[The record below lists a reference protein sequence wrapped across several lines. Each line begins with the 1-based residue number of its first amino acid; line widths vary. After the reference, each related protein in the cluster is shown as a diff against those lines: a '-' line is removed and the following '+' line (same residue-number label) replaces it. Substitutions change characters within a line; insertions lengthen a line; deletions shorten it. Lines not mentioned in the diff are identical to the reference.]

1 MNKSRLL
8 DSIKHGRKEPELKSL
23 FETIIEF
30 LQDIGMGFLLEE
42 DNPMKV
48 ANRVHKRICLQN
60 AYFPLDIDIAIIY
73 PRFFSQVVYGQI
85 EIKGKNISALV
96 QAFNK
101 WIVTVED
108 RYRAEQGIE
117 VLPQEDPYRN
127 DSISPFMEN
136 WPDEMIRRQCA
147 IMKKMG
153 MSFNTGK
160 EGSYFRR
167 IKAELDKRGL
177 TIPDIDLGKPGP
189 LAKHL

>member
-1 MNKSRLL
+1 MNKTRLL
-8 DSIKHGRKEPELKSL
+8 DSLKHGRKEPELKEL

-30 LQDIGMGFLLEE
+30 LRDIGMGYTLEE
-42 DNPMKV
+42 DKPMKV
-48 ANRVHKRICLQN
+48 ANRVHRKLCMQN
-60 AYFPLDIDIAIIY
+60 NYWPNDIDIAIIY

-85 EIKGKNISALV
+85 EIKGKNIASLV

-117 VLPQEDPYRN
+117 VLPQEDPYKD

-136 WPDEMIRRQCA
+136 WPDEMVRRQCA
-147 IMKKMG
+147 IMQKIG
-153 MSFNTGK
+153 IRFDS
-160 EGSYFRR
+160 GSPGGYYER

-189 LAKHL
+189 LAKYL